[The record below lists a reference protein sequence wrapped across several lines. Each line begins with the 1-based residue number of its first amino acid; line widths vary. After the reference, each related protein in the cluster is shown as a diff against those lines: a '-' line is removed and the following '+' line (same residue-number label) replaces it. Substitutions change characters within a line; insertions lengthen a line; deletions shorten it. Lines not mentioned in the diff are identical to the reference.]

1 MVLMVYNDQICKEI
15 LMPNLFNTDYH
26 VRLSARDYG
35 LRSDVELQLERGGQD
50 WTLVSTAQYWISEGG
65 EKVESHVI
73 ARDDLINIDT
83 LSGEHLVI
91 IAADDEINF
100 HAMEKYDLSGMRE
113 VTIGRT
119 PDNMIVYTFM
129 SLISASHAVLRR
141 EGGGWA
147 LTDCSRNGIY
157 CHNNRIRGKHLMR
170 PGEQVE
176 LFGLHLM
183 ILGQTLLVGANCG
196 ELQVSE
202 HLPLL
207 EIEPYVPDPVAAK
220 AENSVSYFN
229 RAPRNMPV
237 LYTEA
242 VEIDAPPP
250 PNKQERKPAYMVIGP
265 AFSMAIPMSLGCLLS
280 IYASQMQGRSS
291 GVFMYTGL
299 ITAFGSALIGGMWA
313 VLNLNYETKR
323 ASQDEIIRF
332 NAYSNYLIQIADK
345 IRNMYQ
351 HNTRAMNK
359 MYPSA
364 TDCLSYA
371 GGRPE
376 LWNRNT
382 SHDDF
387 LYQRLGLGDAPFQVP
402 INIPKEK
409 FSLVNDTLQD
419 KPQQIKDEFSTL
431 HQVPIGIQIRENQL
445 IGLIG
450 GPGRQG
456 AYDLMRILTASI
468 AANHSYTD
476 VKLVY
481 IFDEQNRERLDDWEC
496 MRWLPHVWSEDKS
509 IRFMAGNELEIR
521 DIFFHLAN
529 VLRNRE
535 EYSKEGVIPKP
546 YYVIFIENSA
556 CLEGEMIS
564 KYIYH
569 PTPEYGMTTFLMVES
584 LSQLPNTCEMVIEND
599 NYYHAVYDLMEVNRT
614 KMQSFTP
621 DSVSVSALEA
631 FGKSLANIQ
640 VEETEEGTEI
650 PNAISFMEM
659 YKADSMKDLTVFERW
674 RKNRTYNSMRVPI
687 GVKAGGNLCYLDIHE
702 KFHGPHGLV
711 AGTTGSGKSETLQ
724 TWILSLAVNF
734 SPEDVSFFIIDF
746 KGGGMANL
754 FANIPHL
761 AGLISNLSGNQVRRA
776 MISIKSENLRRQ
788 RIFADNGVNN
798 INLYTKLYKNHEAE
812 IAIPHLFIIID
823 EFAELK
829 REEPEFMQELISV
842 AQVGRSLG
850 VHLILATQ
858 KPSGTV
864 DDNIWSNSKFKL
876 CLRVQD
882 RQDSMDMLHKA
893 DAAFLTQAG
902 RCYLQVGNDEIY
914 ELFQS
919 GFSGAPY
926 REGGERTSS
935 AVALIS
941 RSGKTDLVGSRK
953 KGGEKNTPTKGG
965 KEETQLD
972 AVIDYL
978 RMCTEQGGYQR
989 SGQLWLPVLK
999 DHIYLEEL
1007 ENGLKSNWK
1016 NNYKPSEI
1024 GKRWSLE
1031 VTVGMYDDPEEQAQ
1045 RPLVIKFPD
1054 CGHIA
1059 LCGTVVSGKS
1069 TFLQTMIYGL
1079 LNKYSPDEV
1088 QMYLLDFSSHML
1100 ASFEEAPHVGG
1111 VVSDNQEDR
1120 LDKFFNMLT
1129 DMLAERRDMLQGG
1142 NYTQYVQAY
1151 GIKIPAIFVIID
1163 NFAAFKTKCGEKY
1176 DELLQK
1182 LTREGVGYGVFL
1194 IVSAQG
1200 FGLAEIPARLGDSI
1214 RTVISLEQQDK
1225 FKYMD
1230 VLRRSRIE
1238 ILPEAGVKGRG
1249 LVAVG
1254 EKTLEFQTAL
1264 SFEAEDD
1271 FARGQALQK
1280 FCADLKAQWPGRS
1293 ARKIPYIPEKPTL
1306 ELLTEEDGYESAIA
1320 AKSFFPVGYRQRDAA
1335 VIGIPLKTTYCSVV
1349 SGRARTGKT
1358 NTLKIL
1364 IEAAGRMGA
1373 RIVIMEKV
1381 SGDFSTFQPEITKW
1395 GAELVA
1401 DDKQLFD
1408 FCVKLM
1414 PEFKRRNILKREMVE
1429 SGTDEK
1435 EIAERMSQ
1443 EQPICIFAD
1452 NLSDLINMVYRPS
1465 LGIEQMSGFFENIIE
1480 KGKLHN
1486 IYFIAGL
1493 KVEDEP
1499 LLMAYKGY
1507 TAFVADKSGV
1517 HLGGNLA
1524 GQKIFNFQNI
1534 PFSETTKNLKKGFG
1548 HISTEEDEGETIVI
1562 PSYK

>member
-1 MVLMVYNDQICKEI
+1 MVLMIYNDQICKEI
-15 LMPNLFNTDYH
+15 LMPNLFNTDYQ
-26 VRLSARDYG
+26 VRLSAREYS
-35 LRSDVELQLERGGQD
+35 LRADIVLQLERGGRD
-50 WTLVSTAQYWISEGG
+50 WTLISTADYWINEKG
-65 EKVESHVI
+65 EKAVSHTI
-73 ARDDLINIDT
+73 SKDDLINIDT

-91 IAADDEINF
+91 IASDDEINF
-100 HAMEKYDLSGMRE
+100 HVMEKYDLTHLHE

-119 PDNMIVYTFM
+119 PENMVVYSFM
-129 SLISASHAVLRR
+129 SLISSCHAVLRR
-141 EGGGWA
+141 EGRGWV

-157 CHNNRIRGKHLMR
+157 CRNNRIRGKHIMQQGV
-170 PGEQVE
+170 PVT
-176 LFGLHLM
+176 LFGLQIMIIGNILM
-183 ILGQTLLVGANCG
+183 IGANCG
-196 ELQVSE
+196 ELHVSE
-202 HLPLL
+202 DMPLL
-207 EIEPYVPDPVAAK
+207 DIEPYTPDPASVRPE
-220 AENSVSYFN
+220 AEISYFN
-229 RAPRNMPV
+229 RAPRNLPV
-237 LYTEA
+237 LYTDD

-265 AFSMAIPMSLGCLLS
+265 AFSMAIPMSLGCLIS
-280 IYASQMQGRSS
+280 IYASQMSGRSS

-299 ITAFGSALIGGMWA
+299 ITAFGSAMIGGLWA
-313 VLNLNYETKR
+313 VLNLNYETKK

-332 NAYSNYLIQIADK
+332 NAYSNYLIQIAEK
-345 IRNMYQ
+345 IRNMYL
-351 HNTRAMNK
+351 HNTRAMNR
-359 MYPSA
+359 MYPPAAECLRYANGSA
-364 TDCLSYA
+364 
-371 GGRPE
+371 E
-376 LWNRNT
+376 LWNRNP

-387 LYQRLGLGDAPFQVP
+387 LYQRLGLGDSPFQVP
-402 INIPKEK
+402 INVPKEK
-409 FSLVNDTLQD
+409 FTLVNDTLQD
-419 KPQQIKDEFSTL
+419 KPQSIKDEFSTL
-431 HQVPIGIQIRENQL
+431 HQVPIGINVRENQL

-450 GPGRQG
+450 GKKRSG
-456 AYDLMRILTASI
+456 AYDLMRVLTASI
-468 AANHSYTD
+468 AACHSYTD

-481 IFDEQNRERLDDWEC
+481 IFDEENRDHLEDWEC

-509 IRFMAGNELEIR
+509 IRFMAGNELEYR

-556 CLEGEMIS
+556 CLEGEMLS

-569 PTPEYGMTTFLMVES
+569 PRPEYGMTTFLMVES
-584 LSQLPNTCEMVIEND
+584 LSQLPNSCEMVIEND
-599 NYYHAVYDLMEVNRT
+599 SYNHAVYNLMEVNRT
-614 KMQSFTP
+614 KMQIFTP
-621 DSVSVSALEA
+621 DAVSVSALET

-659 YKADSMKDLTVFERW
+659 YKADSMKDLFVFERW
-674 RKNRTYNSMRVPI
+674 RKNRTYNSMRVPV

-724 TWILSLAVNF
+724 TYILSLAVNF

-754 FANIPHL
+754 FSGIPHL

-798 INLYTKLYKNHEAE
+798 INLYTKLYKNHEADKP
-812 IAIPHLFIIID
+812 IPHLFIIID

-935 AVALIS
+935 AAALIS
-941 RSGKTDLVGSRK
+941 RSGKTDLVGVRK
-953 KGGEKNTPTKGG
+953 RGGEKNVPANKG

-978 RMCTEQGGYQR
+978 TKCTEQGGYQR

-1007 ENGLKSNWK
+1007 NGLSNNWK
-1016 NNYKPSEI
+1016 TNYKPSEI
-1024 GKRWSLE
+1024 GKRWFLE

-1045 RPLVIKFPD
+1045 RPLVLKFPD

-1059 LCGTVVSGKS
+1059 VCGTVVSGKS
-1069 TFLQTMIYGL
+1069 TFMQTMIYGL
-1079 LNKYSPDEV
+1079 INKYSPDEV
-1088 QMYLLDFSSHML
+1088 QMYMLDFSSHL
-1100 ASFEEAPHVGG
+1100 LSCFENAPHVGG

-1120 LDKFFNMLT
+1120 LDKFFNLLT
-1129 DMLAERRDMLQGG
+1129 DILNERRNALQGG
-1142 NYTQYVQAY
+1142 NYTQYVQAF
-1151 GIKIPAIFVIID
+1151 GVKLPAICVFID
-1163 NFAAFKTKCGEKY
+1163 NFAAFKTKCGDKY
-1176 DELLQK
+1176 DEILQR

-1200 FGLAEIPARLGDSI
+1200 FSIAEIPARLGDSI

-1254 EKTLEFQTAL
+1254 DKTLEFQTAL
-1264 SFEAEDD
+1264 SIEAEDD
-1271 FARGQALQK
+1271 FARGQALKK
-1280 FCADLKAQWPGRS
+1280 FSEDLREQWPGKY
-1293 ARKIPYIPEKPTL
+1293 ARKIPNIPEKPTL
-1306 ELLTEEDGYESAIA
+1306 SMLTQEDGYDSII
-1320 AKSFFPVGYRQRDAA
+1320 KSVLFCPLGYRQRDAA
-1335 VIGIPLKTTYCSVV
+1335 LIGIPMRTSYCSVV
-1349 SGRARTGKT
+1349 TGRARSGKT
-1358 NTLKIL
+1358 NTLKIW
-1364 IEAAGRMGA
+1364 IEAAGRIGA
-1373 RIVIMEKV
+1373 QIVIVEKLN
-1381 SGDFSTFQPEITKW
+1381 GDFSTFQNEITKW
-1395 GAELVA
+1395 NGQLIS
-1401 DDKQLFD
+1401 DDKGLFK
-1408 FCVKLM
+1408 FFEGLV
-1414 PEFKRRNILKREMVE
+1414 PEFKRRNLMKRQFIEE
-1429 SGTDEK
+1429 GLDEAAIGEK
-1435 EIAERMSQ
+1435 MSH
-1443 EQPICIFAD
+1443 EQPICIFID
-1452 NLSDLINMVYRPS
+1452 NLADLINMVYRPS
-1465 LGIEQMSGFFENIIE
+1465 VGISPMSGFFENIIE

-1493 KVEDEP
+1493 KMEEES
-1499 LLMAYKGY
+1499 LLMGYKGY
-1507 TAFVADKSGV
+1507 NLFVADKSGV
-1517 HLGGNLA
+1517 HLGGNLSS
-1524 GQKIFNFQNI
+1524 QKIFGFQNI
-1534 PFSETTKNLKKGFG
+1534 PFSEANKSLKKGFG
-1548 HISTEEDEGETIVI
+1548 HISTEEDEGEAIVI
-1562 PSYK
+1562 PSVK

>member
-1 MVLMVYNDQICKEI
+1 MILMVYNDQICKEI
-15 LMPNLFNTDYH
+15 LMPNVFNADYQI
-26 VRLSARDYG
+26 RLSAKDYR
-35 LRSDVELQLERGGQD
+35 LSADIVLKLERGGKD
-50 WTLVSTAQYWISEGG
+50 WTLVSTKDYWIIENG
-65 EKVESHVI
+65 ERVQRHTIRK
-73 ARDDLINIDT
+73 DDLVNIDT
-83 LSGEHLVI
+83 VSNENLI
-91 IAADDEINF
+91 ILAADDEICF
-100 HAMEKYDLSGMRE
+100 QVMEKYDLSGLRE
-113 VTIGRT
+113 VTIGRSSG
-119 PDNMIVYTFM
+119 NMIIYSFM
-129 SLISASHAVLRR
+129 SLISSSHAVLRR
-141 EGGGWA
+141 EGAGWII
-147 LTDCSRNGIY
+147 TDCSKNGIY
-157 CHNNRIRGKHLMR
+157 CRNKRIRGRHVMR
-170 PGEQVE
+170 QGEPVE
-176 LFGLHLM
+176 MFGLHVM
-183 ILGQTLLVGANCG
+183 ILGQILMVGANCG
-196 ELQVSE
+196 TLEVTDE
-202 HLPLL
+202 VPLL
-207 EIEPYVPDPVAAK
+207 SIEPYEADSMAVAS
-220 AENSVSYFN
+220 EPEISYFN
-229 RAPRNMPV
+229 RAPRNLPV
-237 LYTEA
+237 LNTEE
-242 VEIDAPPP
+242 VEIDAPPAP
-250 PNKQERKPAYMVIGP
+250 VRRESKPAYMVIGP
-265 AFSMAIPMSLGCLLS
+265 AFSMAIPMTVGCLIS
-280 IYASQMQGRSS
+280 IIGSQMGGHSS

-299 ITAFGSALIGGMWA
+299 ITAFGSAMIGGVWA
-313 VLNLNYETKR
+313 VLNLNYEKKK
-323 ASQDEIIRF
+323 ASEDEVIRF
-332 NAYSNYLIQIADK
+332 NAYSNYLIQIAEK
-345 IRNMYQ
+345 IRNMYM
-351 HNTRAMNK
+351 HNVKAMNR

-364 TDCLSYA
+364 AECLRYA
-371 GGRPE
+371 GGSPE

-382 SHDDF
+382 THDDF
-387 LYQRLGLGDAPFQVP
+387 LYMRLGLGDAPFQVP

-409 FSLVNDTLQD
+409 FTLVNDSLQD
-419 KPQQIKDEFSTL
+419 KPQSIKDEFSLL
-431 HQVPIGIQIRENQL
+431 HQVPIGINLRENQL

-450 GPGRQG
+450 GKDRTG
-456 AYDLMRILTASI
+456 AYEMMRVLTASI
-468 AANHSYTD
+468 AACHSYTD

-481 IFDEQNRERLDDWEC
+481 IFDEENREHLEEWEC

-529 VLRNRE
+529 VLRGRE
-535 EYSKEGVIPKP
+535 EFKKEGVTPKP

-556 CLEGEMIS
+556 CLEGEMLS

-569 PTPEYGMTTFLMVES
+569 PNPEYGMTTFLMVES
-584 LSQLPNTCEMVIEND
+584 LSQLPNSCEVVIEND
-599 NYYHAVYDLMEVNRT
+599 NYYHAVYDLMEVNRS
-614 KMQSFTP
+614 KMQTFTP
-621 DSVSVSALEA
+621 DAVSISDLEA
-631 FGKSLANIQ
+631 FGKALANIQ
-640 VEETEEGTEI
+640 IEEIEEGTEI
-650 PNAISFMEM
+650 PNAVSFMEM
-659 YKADSMKDLTVFERW
+659 YKADSLKDLTVFERW
-674 RKNRTYNSMRVPI
+674 RKNRTYNSMRVPV

-754 FANIPHL
+754 FAGIPHL

-788 RIFADNGVNN
+788 RIFADHGVNN

-882 RQDSMDMLHKA
+882 RQDSMDMLHKP

-926 REGGERTSS
+926 REGGERISS
-935 AVALIS
+935 SVALIS

-953 KGGEKNTPTKGG
+953 RAGEKNTPVNGG

-972 AVIDYL
+972 AVIRYL
-978 RMCTEQGGYQR
+978 DDCTNIGHYQR
-989 SGQLWLPVLK
+989 SSQLWLPVLK
-999 DHIYLEEL
+999 EHIYLDAL
-1007 ENGLKSNWK
+1007 GGVSDNWK
-1016 NNYKPSEI
+1016 NNYKPSAI

-1069 TFLQTMIYGL
+1069 TFIQTVVYGL
-1079 LNKYSPDEV
+1079 LTKYSPDEL

-1100 ASFEEAPHVGG
+1100 ACYENAPHVGG
-1111 VVSDNQEDR
+1111 VVSDSQEDR

-1129 DMLAERRDMLQGG
+1129 DILNERRDTLQGG

-1151 GIKIPAIFVIID
+1151 GIKLPAILIVID
-1163 NFAAFKTKCGEKY
+1163 NFAAFRSKCADKY
-1176 DELLQK
+1176 DELLQR
-1182 LTREGVGYGVFL
+1182 LVREGVGYGIFL
-1194 IVSAQG
+1194 MISSQG
-1200 FGLAEIPARLGDSI
+1200 FGISEIPTRLGDSI

-1230 VLRRSRIE
+1230 VLRKSRIE

-1249 LVAVG
+1249 LAVVG

-1264 SFEAEDD
+1264 SIEAEDD

-1280 FCADLKAQWPGRS
+1280 FSETLREQWDGKT
-1293 ARKIPYIPEKPTL
+1293 ARRIPNIPENPTL
-1306 ELLTEEDGYESAIA
+1306 ELLTQENGYEEAI
-1320 AKSFFPVGYRQRDAA
+1320 SGHTFLPVGYRRRDASLT
-1335 VIGIPLKTTYCSVV
+1335 GIALNRTYCSIV
-1349 SGRARTGKT
+1349 SGRGKAGKT
-1358 NTLKIL
+1358 NVLKL
-1364 IEAAGRMGA
+1364 LAEAAGRMNGE
-1373 RIVIMEKV
+1373 IIIIENS
-1381 SGDFSTFQPEITKW
+1381 SGDFTAYRDAINRWNARHVT
-1395 GAELVA
+1395 
-1401 DDKQLFD
+1401 DDKALFAY
-1408 FCVKLM
+1408 FESLV
-1414 PEFKRRNILKREMVE
+1414 PEFKRRNNLKVQLLKE
-1429 SGTDEK
+1429 GLDE
-1435 EIAERMSQ
+1435 EGVALRMAEER
-1443 EQPICIFAD
+1443 PIFIFVD
-1452 NLSDLINMVYRPS
+1452 NLADLINMVYRPS
-1465 LGIEQMSGFFENIIE
+1465 QGISPMSGFFENIIE

-1493 KVEDEP
+1493 KVEDES
-1499 LLMAYKGY
+1499 LLMGYKGY
-1507 TAFVADKSGV
+1507 TLFVADKSGI
-1517 HLGGNLA
+1517 HLGGNLP
-1524 GQKIFNFQNI
+1524 GQKIFNFQNV
-1534 PFSETTKNLKKGFG
+1534 PFAEASKSMKKGFG
-1548 HISTEEDEGETIVI
+1548 HISTAEDDEGEAIVI
-1562 PSYK
+1562 PAYK